1 MAAGSASCSGGMNSP
16 GQSRF
21 GEAQG
26 RMTGPRPAVL
36 YKYLNA
42 EGAKDFLKAPQVRF
56 KDWRKLDDSMEVVP
70 GFRAY
75 AEAEVDALA
84 TKMANET
91 LVPREKC
98 AHYLRTTSLVDPA
111 YLEGQMRK
119 EFLAQESTLFVCSL
133 TARPES
139 GAMWAHYA
147 ENHRG
152 IVFGLAGAIDRL
164 CQMVPCGLE
173 RMTYSEH
180 RPQITFPIA
189 DRGALREA
197 VFTKCED
204 WRYQAEWRLVA
215 NKASTAPLAVPEV
228 AEIIV
233 GFDVCEEI
241 TNLAV
246 ALKAQGVKVAKAYP
260 DPAFHRVAFKAL

>member
-1 MAAGSASCSGGMNSP
+1 MKV
-16 GQSRF
+16 
-21 GEAQG
+21 
-26 RMTGPRPAVL
+26 PRPAVL

-56 KDWRKLDDSMEVVP
+56 KDWRELDDSMEVVP

-75 AEAEVDALA
+75 TEAEIDALA
-84 TKMANET
+84 AKMANET
-91 LVPREKC
+91 PVPRGKC
-98 AHYLRTTSLVDPA
+98 AHYLRITSLVDPV
-111 YLEGQMRK
+111 YLERQMRK

-133 TARPES
+133 TTRPES
-139 GAMWAHYA
+139 GGMWAHYA

-152 IVFGLAGAIDRL
+152 IVFGLARAIDRL

-180 RPQITFPIA
+180 RPQITFPLPE
-189 DRGALREA
+189 REALRQA

-215 NKASTAPLAVPEV
+215 SKASTASLTVPEV

-233 GFDVCEEI
+233 GFDVCDEI
-241 TNLAV
+241 TNLAM
-246 ALKAQGVKVAKAYP
+246 ALKTQGVKVAKAYP